1 MKLSNNYL
9 FTFLLLFFVF
19 FCGNAQVN
27 SQKKS
32 ENPNIILILVDDMG
46 YSDIGC
52 YGGEISTPNL
62 DKLANQGIR
71 FTQMHNTS
79 KCFPSRATLLT
90 GVYAQQN
97 GMSVKPESFT
107 NSISLGD
114 LLRTEGYRTLQSGK
128 NHSKTTLYDFGFD
141 RVYEF
146 FGGTTNHFNPGDRRT
161 GESEPIFKGGPDTW
175 NIDNKSFKPYNTD
188 KDFYSTDYFTKYAI
202 SYLDEYKNDTKP
214 FFLYLAYT
222 APHDPLMAWPED
234 IAKYRGKYLVG
245 YKAIRDARYKKML
258 DLGMVDSSM
267 KMSKQTAKD
276 WDSLSEEEKDKED
289 LRMAIYAAMIDRI
302 DQNIGKLLDKLK
314 ETGKLDNTLILFVS
328 DNGANAVDA
337 EQNYKK
343 DNDKLGGKLGTV
355 SYWASTGEDWANVS
369 NTPYRFFKNFSYE
382 GGICTPFIAFWPGII
397 KNEGSINNQ
406 PLHFVDVMATF
417 QDITAAKYPTNFR
430 NESIVPMQGES
441 FLPILKGGTAKER
454 EKPIFWQWAKGKA
467 IWIGDWKAV
476 ANKDVWALYDMK
488 VDRNETNDLKLKNP
502 EKFKELVQIYDEWF
516 SQNKAVKSREEI
528 KSAPKNEKTKKNK
541 KNNLY

>member
-1 MKLSNNYL
+1 MKLPIQTYYLLFLLSLVSFCGTSQVSNN
-9 FTFLLLFFVF
+9 
-19 FCGNAQVN
+19 
-27 SQKKS
+27 KKLDK
-32 ENPNIILILVDDMG
+32 PNIILILVDDMG

-97 GMSVKPESFT
+97 GMSVKPKSFT

-146 FGGTTNHFNPGDRRT
+146 FGGATNHFNPGDRRA
-161 GESEPIFKGGPDTW
+161 GESEPIFKGGPGTW
-175 NIDNKSFKPYNTD
+175 NIDNKSYKPYNTN
-188 KDFYSTDYFTKYAI
+188 KDFYSTDYFTKHAI

-234 IAKYRGKYLVG
+234 IAKYRGKYKEG

-258 DLGMVDSSM
+258 ALGMVDPSM
-267 KMSKQTAKD
+267 KLSDQTAKD
-276 WDSLSEEEKDKED
+276 WDLLTEEEKDNED
-289 LRMAIYAAMIDRI
+289 LKMAIYAAMIDHI
-302 DQNIGKLLDKLK
+302 DQNIGKLLDKL
-314 ETGKLDNTLILFVS
+314 EDTGKLDNTLLLFAS
-328 DNGANAVDA
+328 DNGANSGNA
-337 EQNYKK
+337 EGNLEKK
-343 DNDKLGGKLGTV
+343 NAKNGGKPGMV
-355 SYWASTGEDWANVS
+355 SYWASLRKDWANVS
-369 NTPYRFFKNFSYE
+369 NTPYRLFKNNSYE
-382 GGICTPFIAFWPGII
+382 GGICTPFIAFWPGVI
-397 KNEGSINNQ
+397 KNEGSINSQ

-417 QDITAAKYPTNFR
+417 QDITAATYPTNFR
-430 NESIVPMQGES
+430 NQSIPPMQGES
-441 FLPILKGGTAKER
+441 FLPILLGKNATAR
-454 EKPIFWQWAKGKA
+454 VKPIFWQWAKGKA
-467 IWIGDWKAV
+467 IRIGDWKAV
-476 ANKDVWALYDMK
+476 ADKDVWALYDMK

-502 EKFKELVQIYDEWF
+502 EKFKELVQLYDEWAL
-516 SQNKAVKSREEI
+516 NNVI
-528 KSAPKNEKTKKNK
+528 K
-541 KNNLY
+541 